1 MSSDSGV
8 EPADEG
14 AWQARVAFLEERLD
28 AAERMTALGELAS
41 TTTHEFNNI
50 LMTILNYAK
59 MGLRYSDEATR
70 TKSLEKIVAAAT
82 RAAKITST
90 ILGMAR
96 NRTSRY
102 EPTDLVTLI
111 EDTLFLLER
120 EMTKYRIAVER
131 RFAANVPRAL
141 IDGNQ
146 IQQVLIN
153 MMINAR
159 QAMPDGGRLTL
170 KVGLD
175 RRSGMVELVIRD
187 YGSGIPEEILP
198 RIFDSHFSTKVVAD
212 GSGVGGSGL
221 GLASCKKIIEAHRG
235 RLRVE
240 SCVGKGTAFTIKLPA
255 APVPEIVAADAVVA
269 EV

>member
-1 MSSDSGV
+1 MKQNDLDSWK
-8 EPADEG
+8 E
-14 AWQARVAFLEERLD
+14 RVALLEERLD
-28 AAERMTALGELAS
+28 SAERMTALGELAS

-59 MGLRYSDEATR
+59 MGLRHNDEATR

-96 NRTSRY
+96 NRKGRY
-102 EPTDLVTLI
+102 EPTDLVTLV

-120 EMTKYRIAVER
+120 EMTKYRIAIEK
-131 RFAANVPRAL
+131 RFTAVPEVV

-153 MMINAR
+153 LMLNAR
-159 QAMPDGGRLTL
+159 QAMPDGGRLTI
-170 KVGLD
+170 KVAFD
-175 RRSGMVELVIRD
+175 RRSGMVDLVLRD
-187 YGSGIPEEILP
+187 YGTGIPADILP
-198 RIFDSHFSTKVVAD
+198 RIFEPHFSTKTVSD

-221 GLASCKKIIEAHRG
+221 GLASCKKIVEAHRG

-240 SCVGKGTAFTIKLPA
+240 SSVGKGTAFTIKLPVLQA
-255 APVPEIVAADAVVA
+255 GASNDGVNA
-269 EV
+269 E